1 MIHFLGLFRFPDAE
15 LIYPPVDGGAGDAQ
29 FLRRLLLVPIATF
42 EGENS
47 IAFAYILVLHV
58 KGGSGRIGIHR
69 ILFIET

>member
-47 IAFAYILVLHV
+47 IAFAYVAN
-58 KGGSGRIGIHR
+58 
-69 ILFIET
+69 T